1 METPIKD
8 RIAFWAEGVPILRR
22 LVLRYEQTTTY
33 MGGTTVHQYT
43 NRINGHAVTEE
54 EP

>member
-1 METPIKD
+1 MGTPLKD

-33 MGGTTVHQYT
+33 MDGPTVHQYT
-43 NRINGHAVTEE
+43 NRINGHVVIEE
-54 EP
+54 A